1 MSNYKMPSFTSPTVE
16 QTLKQNVIQQ
26 KQNNQDNAD
35 FNKLVGGG
43 EVPQIASMGPQGT
56 STLKNILELHEQS
69 VVNNEHNKTGGKRKR
84 RKSKKKSRKSKKK
97 SRKSKKKSRK
107 SKKKSRKSRKKRK
120 SRKSR
125 SRRK

>member
-1 MSNYKMPSFTSPTVE
+1 MTDYKMPSFNSPTVE
-16 QTLKQNVIQQ
+16 QTLKNNANTQ
-26 KQNNQDNAD
+26 KQNNHDNAE

-43 EVPQIASMGPQGT
+43 EVPQVPSMGTQGT
-56 STLKNILELHEQS
+56 STLKNILETHEQS
-69 VVNNEHNKTGGKRKR
+69 VVNNQHNKTGGKRKR

-107 SKKKSRKSRKKRK
+107 SRKKRK

-125 SRRK
+125 RSRK

>member
-1 MSNYKMPSFTSPTVE
+1 MSNYKMPTFSSPTVG
-16 QTLKQNVIQQ
+16 QTLKQNIIQQ
-26 KQNNQDNAD
+26 KQNNQDNAE

-69 VVNNEHNKTGGKRKR
+69 VVNNQHNKTGGKRKR
-84 RKSKKKSRKSKKK
+84 
-97 SRKSKKKSRK
+97 RKSKKKSRK

>member
-1 MSNYKMPSFTSPTVE
+1 MSNYKMPTFNNPTVE
-16 QTLKQNVIQQ
+16 QTLKQNIVQQ
-26 KQNNQDNAD
+26 KQNNHDNAE

-43 EVPQIASMGPQGT
+43 EVPQIASMGPEGT

-69 VVNNEHNKTGGKRKR
+69 VVNNQHNKTGGKRKR

-97 SRKSKKKSRK
+97 SRKS
-107 SKKKSRKSRKKRK
+107 RKKRK

-125 SRRK
+125 HSRK

>member
-26 KQNNQDNAD
+26 KQNNQDNAE

-43 EVPQIASMGPQGT
+43 EVPQVASMGPEGT

-107 SKKKSRKSRKKRK
+107 SRKKRK

-125 SRRK
+125 RRRK

>member
-1 MSNYKMPSFTSPTVE
+1 MSNYKMPTFSSPTVE
-16 QTLKQNVIQQ
+16 QTLKQNIIHQ
-26 KQNNQDNAD
+26 KQNNQDNAE

-43 EVPQIASMGPQGT
+43 EVPQVPSMGAEGT

-69 VVNNEHNKTGGKRKR
+69 VVNNQHNKTGGKRKR
-84 RKSKKKSRKSKKK
+84 H
-97 SRKSKKKSRK
+97 KSKKKSRK

-125 SRRK
+125 RRRK